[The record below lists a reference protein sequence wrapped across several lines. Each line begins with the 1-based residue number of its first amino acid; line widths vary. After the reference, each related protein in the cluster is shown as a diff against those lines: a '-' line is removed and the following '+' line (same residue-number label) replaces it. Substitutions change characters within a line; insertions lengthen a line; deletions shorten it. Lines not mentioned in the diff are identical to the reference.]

1 MEHLPSSDRVWVFIL
16 SLLIFMETF
25 EVCAI
30 INLLPIVA
38 ETDTSEERKIAK
50 DTQQVLGSA
59 RLQGV

>member
-1 MEHLPSSDRVWVFIL
+1 
-16 SLLIFMETF
+16 METF

-38 ETDTSEERKIAK
+38 ETDTSEEREIAK

-59 RLQGV
+59 RLQGI